1 MECHPLSASMEVEPQ
16 DANHGVCLYG
26 LQPVRSLVIAS
37 PADQELHSR
46 SPLMI
51 AVMRK
56 DPTYEELL
64 FVLLGDVLRIN
75 LSRVE
80 DKGSYKKAETDD
92 APTSR
97 ISRLDG

>member
-1 MECHPLSASMEVEPQ
+1 MRA
-16 DANHGVCLYG
+16 LYG

-51 AVMRK
+51 AAMRK
-56 DPTYEELL
+56 DLSYGKLM
-64 FVLLGDVLRIN
+64 FALLGDVLRIN

-80 DKGSYKKAETDD
+80 DKS
-92 APTSR
+92 S
-97 ISRLDG
+97 